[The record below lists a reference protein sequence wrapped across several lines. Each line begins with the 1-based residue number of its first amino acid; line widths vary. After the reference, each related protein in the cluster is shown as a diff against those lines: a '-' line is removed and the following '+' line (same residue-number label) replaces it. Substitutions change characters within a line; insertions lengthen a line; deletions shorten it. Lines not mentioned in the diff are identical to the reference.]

1 MSDTTTQEIEPV
13 DNEIQVIPVTDF
25 RNSDGEFEHRLPPP
39 SATTNAEEYLQKHPD
54 VHLPDEAISRLVQ
67 GAVEPQDL
75 DGIRV
80 ERHRVETGWLMVISY
95 RAYSPMVSLAIE
107 NDRLLAEASYA
118 ADPHAAGVR
127 KALAMPEPH
136 PEHAVLVHT
145 DAYKDIEESVDR
157 SAKRVLTDNPQEVGE
172 RLVERP
178 LMLVPA
184 TFTSETGEPADD
196 LTAVDGNCRLAFC
209 YHRIPPVPRGWVD
222 DSLIGDTSKKTV
234 ALRPSHLMRMS
245 LERRRELVRKVI
257 KAAYSRLKKPRTGSS
272 ADIRDRNKWAMALNA
287 LTIPVMVI
295 VGYRDDND
303 QRGMQRFPA
312 GVRSLLLRMNTGG
325 KVFVDGAKNAVKAEE
340 IINGLY
346 DEGLLGPE
354 TRARTTRD
362 ALIGRGQV
370 AAAMEDLG
378 FDPGLPDLR
387 FALVMQQLT
396 YKSPKFNALV
406 RSKLQ
411 TEGNL
416 VLSRRNGPIVELG
429 LRSYSASMSTNSP
442 RTALET
448 ICLWQDLVDNP
459 WVVENID
466 TDTKVDELRTR
477 TETGETQAILLLG
490 ALGMISLVM
499 SGHLLAAAGSAE
511 ADAGTTIAR
520 TNVGLIIKG
529 LLAKEEGRQI
539 LADAIKRV
547 RAGKV
552 PRWWDAERQELVEQ
566 PGNWRGSTY
575 NAMLRSAVRHGWK
588 AKAPGKEKRTAA
600 EQEADKLTVF
610 QEQLGTAVDRLHD
623 LLDLREE
630 NGTTDK
636 LAWVEVEASFA
647 QLEDIA
653 EDLRLISESKPRS
666 TR

>member
-1 MSDTTTQEIEPV
+1 MSDTSTLEFEPA
-13 DNEIQVIPVTDF
+13 DNEIHVIPVTDF
-25 RNSDGEFEHRLPPP
+25 RNTDGDFEHRLAPL
-39 SATTNAEEYLQKHPD
+39 SATTRAEEYLQKHDD
-54 VHLPDEAISRLVQ
+54 VHLSDEGIRRLVQ
-67 GAVEPQDL
+67 GAVEPQQFE
-75 DGIRV
+75 GIRV

-118 ADPHAAGVR
+118 ADPRATGVR

-136 PEHAVLVHT
+136 IKHAVLVHA
-145 DAYKDIEESVDR
+145 DDYEDILESVDR
-157 SAKRVLTDNPQEVGE
+157 SAQRVLADNRQEVGE

-184 TFTSETGEPADD
+184 TFKSGTGEPDED

-209 YHRIPPVPRGWVD
+209 YHRIPVPRGWVD
-222 DSLIGDTSKKTV
+222 DSLIGAASKELV
-234 ALRPSHLMRMS
+234 ELRPSHLMRMS
-245 LERRRELVRKVI
+245 LQHRRELVRKVI
-257 KAAYSRLKKPRTGSS
+257 KAAHKRLKEPRTGSP
-272 ADIRDRNKWAMALNA
+272 ADIRSRNKAAMTLNA
-287 LTIPVMVI
+287 LTIPVTVI

-325 KVFVDGAKNAVKAEE
+325 KVFVEGAKNAVKAEE

-354 TRARTTRD
+354 AQARPTRD
-362 ALIGRGQV
+362 ALIGRGEV
-370 AAAMEDLG
+370 AASMEGLG
-378 FDPGLPDLR
+378 FNPGLPDLR
-387 FALVMQQLT
+387 FALIMQQLT
-396 YKSPKFNALV
+396 LKSPKFNALV

-429 LRSYSASMSTNSP
+429 LRSYSVSMPTNSP

-448 ICLWQDLVDNP
+448 ICLWQDLVDNS
-459 WVVENID
+459 WSVENID
-466 TDTKVDELRTR
+466 TDTKVDKLLARAN
-477 TETGETQAILLLG
+477 TGETQAALLLG

-520 TNVGLIIKG
+520 TGVGLIVKG
-529 LLAKEEGRQI
+529 LLAEEEGRQI

-547 RAGKV
+547 RAGKA
-552 PRWWDAERQELVEQ
+552 PRWWDAEKQGLVEQ
-566 PGNWRGSTY
+566 PSDWRGSTY

-588 AKAPGKEKRTAA
+588 AKGPGKEKTAA

-610 QEQLGTAVDRLHD
+610 QEQLGTAVDRLRD
-623 LLDLREE
+623 LLDLREK
-630 NGTTDK
+630 NGTKDR

-647 QLEDIA
+647 RIEDIA
-653 EDLRLISESKPRS
+653 EDLRLISEPKPRN
-666 TR
+666 R

>member
-1 MSDTTTQEIEPV
+1 MSDTITPEFEPADDEIH
-13 DNEIQVIPVTDF
+13 VIPVTDF
-25 RNSDGEFEHRLPPP
+25 RNSEGDFEHRLPPL
-39 SATTNAEEYLQKHPD
+39 SATTNAEEYLQEHPD
-54 VHLPDEAISRLVQ
+54 VHLSDEGIRRLVQ

-118 ADPHAAGVR
+118 ADPRAVGVR

-136 PEHAVLVHT
+136 PEHAVLVHP

-157 SAKRVLTDNPQEVGE
+157 SAERVLTDNRQEVGE

-184 TFTSETGEPADD
+184 TFESETGEPADD

-222 DSLIGDTSKKTV
+222 DSLIGAPSKKSV
-234 ALRPSHLMRMS
+234 VLRPSHLMRMS

-257 KAAYSRLKKPRTGSS
+257 KAAHSRLKEPRTGSS
-272 ADIRDRNKWAMALNA
+272 ADLRNRNKWAMALNA
-287 LTIPVMVI
+287 LTIPVTVI
-295 VGYRDDND
+295 VGYRDDNA

-325 KVFVDGAKNAVKAEE
+325 KVFADGAKNAVKAEE

-354 TRARTTRD
+354 AQARPTRD
-362 ALIGRGQV
+362 ALIGRGEV
-370 AAAMEDLG
+370 AASIEDLG
-378 FDPGLPDLR
+378 FDPELPDLR

-396 YKSPKFNALV
+396 HTSPRFNALV

-429 LRSYSASMSTNSP
+429 LRSYSASKSTNSP

-448 ICLWQDLVDNP
+448 GCLWQGLVADS

-466 TDTKVDELRTR
+466 TDTKVDELLARAD
-477 TETGETQAILLLG
+477 TEETQAVLLLG

-520 TNVGLIIKG
+520 TSVGLIVKG
-529 LLAKEEGRQI
+529 LLAEEEGRQI

-547 RAGKV
+547 RAGKA
-552 PRWWDAERQELVEQ
+552 PRWWDAQKRELVEQ
-566 PGNWRGSTY
+566 PVDWRGSTY

-588 AKAPGKEKRTAA
+588 AKGPGKEKKTAA
-600 EQEADKLTVF
+600 EQEADKLTMF
-610 QEQLGTAVDRLHD
+610 QEQLGTAVDRLRD
-623 LLDLREE
+623 LLDLREK

-636 LAWVEVEASFA
+636 LAWVEIEASFA
-647 QLEDIA
+647 QIEDIA
-653 EDLRLISESKPRS
+653 EDLRLISEPKPR

>member
-1 MSDTTTQEIEPV
+1 MSDTMTPEFEPV
-13 DNEIQVIPVTDF
+13 DNEVQVIPVTDF
-25 RNSDGEFEHRLPPP
+25 RSSDGDFEHRLPPL
-39 SATTNAEEYLQKHPD
+39 SATTRAEEYLQKHPD
-54 VHLPDEAISRLVQ
+54 VHLSGMGIRRLVQ
-67 GAVEPQDL
+67 GAVEPQL
-75 DGIRV
+75 LEGIRV

-118 ADPHAAGVR
+118 ADPHAVGVR

-136 PEHAVLVHT
+136 AEHAVLVHP
-145 DAYKDIEESVDR
+145 DDYKDILESVDR
-157 SAKRVLTDNPQEVGE
+157 SAQRVLVDNPQEVGQ

-184 TFTSETGEPADD
+184 TFKSETGEPDDD

-209 YHRIPPVPRGWVD
+209 FHRIPVPRGWVD
-222 DSLIGDTSKKTV
+222 DSLIGAASKKTV
-234 ALRPSHLMRMS
+234 ELRPSHLMRMS
-245 LERRRELVRKVI
+245 LQHRRELVRKVI
-257 KAAYSRLKKPRTGSS
+257 KAAHKRLKEPRTGSP
-272 ADIRDRNKWAMALNA
+272 ADIRDRNKSAMTLNA
-287 LTIPVMVI
+287 LTIPVTVI

-354 TRARTTRD
+354 VQARATRD
-362 ALIGRGQV
+362 ALIGRGEV
-370 AAAMEDLG
+370 AASMEDLG

-396 YKSPKFNALV
+396 YKSPRFNALV

-411 TEGNL
+411 TEGHL

-429 LRSYSASMSTNSP
+429 LRSYSASMPTNSP

-448 ICLWQDLVDNP
+448 GCLWQDLVDNS
-459 WVVENID
+459 WTVENID
-466 TDTKVDELRTR
+466 TDAKVGDLLARANE
-477 TETGETQAILLLG
+477 GETQAALLLG

-511 ADAGTTIAR
+511 ALTGTTIAR
-520 TNVGLIIKG
+520 TSVGLIIKG
-529 LLAKEEGRQI
+529 LLEEEEGRQI
-539 LADAIKRV
+539 LADAVKRV
-547 RAGKV
+547 RAGKA
-552 PRWWDAERQELVEQ
+552 PRWWDTEKEELVEQ
-566 PGNWRGSTY
+566 PSNWRGSTY
-575 NAMLRSAVRHGWK
+575 NAMLRGAVRHGWQ
-588 AKAPGKEKRTAA
+588 AKSPGKEKKTAA

-610 QEQLGTAVDRLHD
+610 QEQLGTAVDRLRD
-623 LLDLREE
+623 LLGLREE
-630 NGTTDK
+630 NGTTDR
-636 LAWVEVEASFA
+636 LAWAEVEASFA
-647 QLEDIA
+647 QIEDIA
-653 EDLRLISESKPRS
+653 EDLRLISEPKPRN
-666 TR
+666 R

>member
-1 MSDTTTQEIEPV
+1 VSDTTTPEFEPA
-13 DNEIQVIPVTDF
+13 DNEIHVIPVTDF
-25 RNSDGEFEHRLPPP
+25 RNVDGDFEHRLPPP
-39 SATTNAEEYLQKHPD
+39 SATTNAEEYLQKHLD
-54 VHLPDEAISRLVQ
+54 VHLSDEAIRRLVQ

-75 DGIRV
+75 EGIRV

-107 NDRLLAEASYA
+107 NDRLLAEVSYA

-136 PEHAVLVHT
+136 TKHAVLVHP
-145 DAYKDIEESVDR
+145 DSYKDIEESVDR

-178 LMLVPA
+178 LMLVPVA
-184 TFTSETGEPADD
+184 FKSETGEPADD

-222 DSLIGDTSKKTV
+222 DSLIGDASKKRV
-234 ALRPSHLMRMS
+234 VLRPSHLMRMS

-257 KAAYSRLKKPRTGSS
+257 KAAYSRLKEPRTGSS

-287 LTIPVMVI
+287 LTIPVTVI
-295 VGYRDDND
+295 VGYRDDNA

-325 KVFVDGAKNAVKAEE
+325 KVFADGAKNAVKAEE

-354 TRARTTRD
+354 AQARPTRD
-362 ALIGRGQV
+362 ALIGRGDV
-370 AAAMEDLG
+370 AASMERLG
-378 FDPGLPDLR
+378 FNPELPDLR
-387 FALVMQQLT
+387 FALVMQHLT
-396 YKSPKFNALV
+396 YKSPRFNALV

-429 LRSYSASMSTNSP
+429 LRSYSASMPTNSP

-448 ICLWQDLVDNP
+448 ICLWQDLVDNS

-466 TDTKVDELRTR
+466 TDTKVDELLGRAN
-477 TETGETQAILLLG
+477 TGETQATLLLG
-490 ALGMISLVM
+490 ALGMLSLVM

-520 TNVGLIIKG
+520 TSVGLIIKG
-529 LLAKEEGRQI
+529 LLAQEEGRQI

-547 RAGKV
+547 RAGLR
-552 PRWWDAERQELVEQ
+552 PRWWDTEKQELVEQ
-566 PGNWRGSTY
+566 KSDWRGSTY

-588 AKAPGKEKRTAA
+588 SKAPGKEKKTAA
-600 EQEADKLTVF
+600 EQETDKLTVF
-610 QEQLGTAVDRLHD
+610 QEQLGTAVDRLRD
-623 LLDLREE
+623 LFELREK

-647 QLEDIA
+647 QIEDIA
-653 EDLRLISESKPRS
+653 EDLRLISEPKPRN
-666 TR
+666 R

>member
-1 MSDTTTQEIEPV
+1 MSDTTTLEFEPA
-13 DNEIQVIPVTDF
+13 DNEIHVIPVTDF
-25 RNSDGEFEHRLPPP
+25 RNSDGDFEHRLPPL
-39 SATTNAEEYLQKHPD
+39 SATMRAEEYLQNHDD
-54 VHLPDEAISRLVQ
+54 VHLSDEGIRRLVQ

-75 DGIRV
+75 EGIRV

-118 ADPHAAGVR
+118 ADPHAVGVR
-127 KALAMPEPH
+127 KALAMPESH
-136 PEHAVLVHT
+136 PEHAVLVHP

-184 TFTSETGEPADD
+184 TFKSETGEPADD

-222 DSLIGDTSKKTV
+222 DSLIGTTSKKTV

-257 KAAYSRLKKPRTGSS
+257 KAAYSRLKEPRTGSS

-354 TRARTTRD
+354 TQARPTRD
-362 ALIGRGQV
+362 ALIGRGEV
-370 AAAMEDLG
+370 AVSMEALG
-378 FDPGLPDLR
+378 FDSGLPDLR

-429 LRSYSASMSTNSP
+429 LRSYSASMPTNSP

-448 ICLWQDLVDNP
+448 ICLWQDLVDNS

-466 TDTKVDELRTR
+466 TDTKVDELLARAD
-477 TETGETQAILLLG
+477 TGETQATLLLG

-520 TNVGLIIKG
+520 TSVGLIIKG
-529 LLAKEEGRQI
+529 LLAKEEGRRI

-547 RAGKV
+547 RAGKA
-552 PRWWDAERQELVEQ
+552 PRWWDAEIQELIEQ
-566 PGNWRGSTY
+566 KADWRGSTY

-588 AKAPGKEKRTAA
+588 AKAPGKEKKTAA

-610 QEQLGTAVDRLHD
+610 QEQLGTAVDRLRD

-636 LAWVEVEASFA
+636 LAWVEVEVSFT
-647 QLEDIA
+647 QIEDIA
-653 EDLRLISESKPRS
+653 EDLRLISEPKPR

>member
-1 MSDTTTQEIEPV
+1 MSDTITPEFESADDEIH
-13 DNEIQVIPVTDF
+13 VIPITDF
-25 RNSDGEFEHRLPPP
+25 RNADGDFEHRLPPP
-39 SATTNAEEYLQKHPD
+39 SAMTNAEEYLQKHPD
-54 VHLPDEAISRLVQ
+54 VHLSDEAIRRLVQ
-67 GAVEPQDL
+67 GAVEPQQL
-75 DGIRV
+75 EGIRV

-172 RLVERP
+172 RLVERS

-184 TFTSETGEPADD
+184 TFKSETGEPADD

-209 YHRIPPVPRGWVD
+209 YHRIPPVQRGWVD
-222 DSLIGDTSKKTV
+222 DSLIGDASKKLV

-257 KAAYSRLKKPRTGSS
+257 KAAYGHLNKPRTGSS
-272 ADIRDRNKWAMALNA
+272 SDIRARNKWAMALNA
-287 LTIPVMVI
+287 LTIPVTVI
-295 VGYRDDND
+295 VGYRDDNA

-325 KVFVDGAKNAVKAEE
+325 KVFADGAKNAVKAEE

-346 DEGLLGPE
+346 DEGFLGPE
-354 TRARTTRD
+354 EQARPTRD
-362 ALIGRGQV
+362 ALIGRGEV

-378 FDPGLPDLR
+378 FNPEFPDLR

-396 YKSPKFNALV
+396 HTSPRFNALV

-411 TEGNL
+411 TQGNL

-429 LRSYSASMSTNSP
+429 LRSYSASKSTNSS

-448 ICLWQDLVDNP
+448 GCLWQDLVANS

-466 TDTKVDELRTR
+466 TDTKVDELLARADQR
-477 TETGETQAILLLG
+477 ETQAKSLLG

-520 TNVGLIIKG
+520 TSVGQIIKG
-529 LLAKEEGRQI
+529 LLAQEEGRKI
-539 LADAIKRV
+539 LADTIKRV

-552 PRWWDAERQELVEQ
+552 PRWWDAENQELVEQ
-566 PGNWRGSTY
+566 KADWRGSTY

-588 AKAPGKEKRTAA
+588 AKAPGKEKKTAA

-610 QEQLGTAVDRLHD
+610 QEQLGTAVDRLRD
-623 LLDLREE
+623 LLDLREK
-630 NGTTDK
+630 NGTTDN
-636 LAWVEVEASFA
+636 LAWAEVEASFA
-647 QLEDIA
+647 QIDDIA
-653 EDLRLISESKPRS
+653 EDLRLISEPKPRN
-666 TR
+666 R

>member
-1 MSDTTTQEIEPV
+1 MSDTTTPEFESA
-13 DNEIQVIPVTDF
+13 DNEIHVIPVTDV
-25 RNSDGEFEHRLPPP
+25 RNSDGDFEHRLPPP
-39 SATTNAEEYLQKHPD
+39 SAMANAQEYLQEHSD
-54 VHLPDEAISRLVQ
+54 VHLPYEAIRRLVQ
-67 GAVEPQDL
+67 GAVEPREL

-107 NDRLLAEASYA
+107 NDRLLAEVSYA
-118 ADPHAAGVR
+118 ADPHAASVR

-136 PEHAVLVHT
+136 AEHAVLVHP

-178 LMLVPA
+178 LMLVPV
-184 TFTSETGEPADD
+184 TFTSETGEPAVE

-222 DSLIGDTSKKTV
+222 DSLIGDASGKKV
-234 ALRPSHLMRMS
+234 NLRPSHLMRMS

-257 KAAYSRLKKPRTGSS
+257 KAAYSRLKEPRTGSS

-287 LTIPVMVI
+287 LTIPVTVI
-295 VGYRDDND
+295 VGYRDDSA
-303 QRGMQRFPA
+303 QREMQRFPA

-325 KVFVDGAKNAVKAEE
+325 KVFADGAKNAVKAEE

-354 TRARTTRD
+354 GQARPTRD
-362 ALIGRGQV
+362 ALIGRGDVV
-370 AAAMEDLG
+370 ASMENLG
-378 FDPGLPDLR
+378 FNPELPDLR

-396 YKSPKFNALV
+396 YKSPRFNALV

-448 ICLWQDLVDNP
+448 VCLWQDLVDNS
-459 WVVENID
+459 WLVENID
-466 TDTKVDELRTR
+466 TDAKVDELLGRAD
-477 TETGETQAILLLG
+477 TGETQATLLLG

-520 TNVGLIIKG
+520 TSVGLITKG
-529 LLAKEEGRQI
+529 LLAQEEGRQI

-547 RAGKV
+547 RGGLP
-552 PRWWDAERQELVEQ
+552 PRWWDAEKQELVEKTD
-566 PGNWRGSTY
+566 WRGSTY

-588 AKAPGKEKRTAA
+588 AKAPGKEKKTEA

-610 QEQLGTAVDRLHD
+610 QEQLSTAADRLRD
-623 LLDLREE
+623 LFELREKH
-630 NGTTDK
+630 GTTDK
-636 LAWVEVEASFA
+636 LAWVEVEASFN
-647 QLEDIA
+647 QIEDIA
-653 EDLRLISESKPRS
+653 EDLRLISEPRP
-666 TR
+666 RNR